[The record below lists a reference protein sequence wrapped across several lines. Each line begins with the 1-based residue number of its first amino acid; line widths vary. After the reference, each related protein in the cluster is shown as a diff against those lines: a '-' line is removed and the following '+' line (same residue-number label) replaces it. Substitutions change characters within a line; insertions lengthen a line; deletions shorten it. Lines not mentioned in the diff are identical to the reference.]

1 MKPITDNELIAEFM
15 GVKETKDSFISYGH
29 DAPCWYT
36 TNGLLRSSTFTVPNK
51 SFSEFVHESRY
62 HLSWDW
68 LMPVVEKIIQ
78 IKGSHFIYDHTV
90 LEIFMYGKR
99 IVRIGDATM
108 IGNYYNGVVEFIK
121 WYNTQKS

>member
-15 GVKETKDSFISYGH
+15 GEIVYATRDEMYAVPIDDLKPFYFLKD
-29 DAPCWYT
+29 
-36 TNGLLRSSTFTVPNK
+36 LK
-51 SFSEFVHESRY
+51 Y
-62 HLSWDW
+62 HSSWDW

-121 WYNTQKS
+121 WYNTHKNENI